1 MKLFSFITNLRKQ
14 TKIRKKIRRKYF
26 CFFNASTLAVETWL
40 LQKKN
45 TRYLAI
51 KQQCTAK
58 RSDIFY
64 VKCPFA

>member
-40 LQKKN
+40 LQKKILG
-45 TRYLAI
+45 T
-51 KQQCTAK
+51 
-58 RSDIFY
+58 
-64 VKCPFA
+64 